1 MSRFGRTLHH
11 QAIGARFVST
21 PAPPG
26 TPSNRP
32 AAVAAGATQRDAT
45 TEPLVDISGIRNVTD
60 LLASRCAKAPDHIAF
75 ETRMPGADL
84 AEPWRQISTRAFAS
98 EVEAAA
104 RGLIASGVTAGDT
117 VMIVAGTQYFWAV
130 ADHAAL
136 YSGAVVVPA
145 YDTAPESQLA
155 AILTDAR
162 PVAAFVGTPALA
174 HRIAAAAA
182 AAGVPAPSLW
192 VFEPGSAAGAAA
204 IGLPMSELAARGAH
218 VSAEQLEERR
228 LSASLDD
235 VATVVYTSGTT
246 GSPKGARITH
256 RNLVGQV
263 LNTAAAYR
271 EVVRETGNT
280 ILFLPL
286 THVLGRALQLIC
298 VANGMRVAHL
308 ANPQEVVRALAVLK
322 PTFLVVVP
330 RVLERIQ
337 AAAAASA
344 REKKLSRV
352 WDAAVRTAERRG
364 SFLEE
369 RDAGGS
375 GPAARAPLGLRA
387 RHALFDRLFY
397 RRLRAVMGD
406 RIDYLL
412 SGAATLQPEL
422 ARFFRGIGVP
432 IIEGYGLTETTAPLT
447 GGRPGAL
454 AAGSVGTPLPGNRVR
469 IADSG
474 EVLASGIGVFAGYTD
489 PARNAGAFVDGFF
502 RTGDLG
508 SLGPDGAL
516 TLHGRMNHVIVTS
529 TGRTVSPEPW
539 EQAVEAHP
547 LVAHAVLLGTDRPF
561 LTAVLVLDT
570 EAATEWFRRR
580 GETSPAE
587 LSSPGLAVLADARLT
602 VELSTAITAANAT
615 VPPSER
621 AQYSR
626 LVSIGADRADDFVTP
641 TMKLKRQALIDALRP
656 TIDEL
661 YD

>member
-1 MSRFGRTLHH
+1 MSTY
-11 QAIGARFVST
+11 
-21 PAPPG
+21 P
-26 TPSNRP
+26 P
-32 AAVAAGATQRDAT
+32 AAPSPRSEVG
-45 TEPLVDISGIRNVTD
+45 TEPLVDTSGIRNVTD

-104 RGLIASGVTAGDT
+104 RGLIASDVEPGDT
-117 VMIVAGTQYFWAV
+117 VMIVAGTQYLWAV

-204 IGLPMSELAARGAH
+204 IGLPMSELAALGAH
-218 VSAEQLEERR
+218 VSAEQLEQRR

-337 AAAAASA
+337 GAAAASA

-352 WDAAVRTAERRG
+352 WDAAVRTAERWG
-364 SFLEE
+364 SLLEE
-369 RDAGGS
+369 RDAADPGT
-375 GPAARAPLGLRA
+375 AARAPLGLRA

-406 RIDYLL
+406 RIEYLL

-469 IADSG
+469 IADTG

-489 PARNAGAFVDGFF
+489 PERNAGAFVDGFF

-508 SLGPDGAL
+508 SLSADGTL

-580 GETSPAE
+580 GETPPAE
-587 LSSPGLAVLADARLT
+587 LSFPGLAVLADARLT
-602 VELSTAITAANAT
+602 AELSTAIAAANAT

-626 LVSIGADRADDFVTP
+626 LVSIGADRTDDFVTP
-641 TMKLKRQALIDALRP
+641 TMKLKRQALIDTLHP

>member
-1 MSRFGRTLHH
+1 M
-11 QAIGARFVST
+11 ST
-21 PAPPG
+21 PPPVAPG
-26 TPSNRP
+26 TLRE
-32 AAVAAGATQRDAT
+32 AATS
-45 TEPLVDISGIRNVTD
+45 PLVDISGIHNVTD
-60 LLASRCAKAPDHIAF
+60 LLAARCAKAPDHIAF
-75 ETRMPGADL
+75 ETRAPGADL
-84 AEPWRQISTRAFAS
+84 TDPWRQISTRAFAS

-117 VMIVAGTQYFWAV
+117 VMIVAGTQYLWAV

-174 HRIAAAAA
+174 RRIATAAA
-182 AAGVPAPSLW
+182 AAGAPVPTLW
-192 VFEPGSAAGAAA
+192 VFEPGSGAGAARV
-204 IGLPMSELAARGAH
+204 GLPMSELATRGTH
-218 VSAEQLEERR
+218 VTPEDLERR
-228 LSASLDD
+228 RLTASLDD

-337 AAAAASA
+337 GAAAASA

-352 WDAAVRTAERRG
+352 WDAAVRTAERWG

-369 RDAGGS
+369 RDAADPGT
-375 GPAARAPLGLRA
+375 AARAPLGLRA

-397 RRLRAVMGD
+397 RRLRTVMGN
-406 RIDYLL
+406 RIEYLL

-469 IADSG
+469 IADTG

-489 PARNAGAFVDGFF
+489 PERNAGAFVDGFF

-508 SLGPDGAL
+508 SLSADGTL

-561 LTAVLVLDT
+561 LTAALVLDT

-580 GETSPAE
+580 GETPPAE
-587 LSSPGLAVLADARLT
+587 LSSPGIAVLADARLT
-602 VELSTAITAANAT
+602 AELSTAITAANAT

-626 LVSIGADRADDFVTP
+626 LVTIGADRADGFITP
-641 TMKLKRQALIDALRP
+641 TMKLKRQALLDALRP

-661 YD
+661 YG